1 MGKTLNTYINRLFED
16 EEKGRE
22 WAQHKLRD
30 PKMKDYDLEMSWR
43 KIKYAPE
50 QPDIFSVSFRK
61 KENYNA

>member
-22 WAQHKLRD
+22 WAQRKLRD
-30 PKMKDYDLEMSWR
+30 PQMKGYELDMGWR

-50 QPDIFSVSFRK
+50 QPDVFSVSFRK
-61 KENYNA
+61 VEDV